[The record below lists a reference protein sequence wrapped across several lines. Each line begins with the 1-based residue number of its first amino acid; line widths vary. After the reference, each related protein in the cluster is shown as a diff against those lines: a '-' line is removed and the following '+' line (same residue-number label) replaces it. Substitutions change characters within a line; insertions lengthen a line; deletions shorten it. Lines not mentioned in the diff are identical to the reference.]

1 MIHNATL
8 GLLVNILH
16 QNTTEGRLRFDHNES
31 FFFDSSCAVLTSQ
44 QDFEFDLF
52 INREQRDKKA
62 FANRGSCS
70 FIMQICHA
78 LVNLPSPS

>member
-8 GLLVNILH
+8 GLLINILH
-16 QNTTEGRLRFDHNES
+16 QNMTEGRLRFDHNES
-31 FFFDSSCAVLTSQ
+31 FFCRTWCRRKNSSCAVLTSQ

-62 FANRGSCS
+62 LANR
-70 FIMQICHA
+70 A
-78 LVNLPSPS
+78 T